1 MPEFAAYEPDRA
13 SAERAVPTIAPL
25 RPSDVGESA
34 ALAAAREGDDLERWV
49 VGFARRAAADP
60 VTTFVARVDG
70 ELAGFGAVGWLDDAE
85 ADGVRR
91 VPAGWFLT
99 GLVVVP
105 AWRRRGIGAALTAHR
120 LDWLRGRADV
130 VYYFANARNRA
141 TIDLHRRLGFEEVT
155 RDFAIPGVAFAGG
168 VGVLYWA
175 QLRGAEASGT
185 AGP

>member
-1 MPEFAAYEPDRA
+1 MPEFAAYEPERP

-70 ELAGFGAVGWLDDAE
+70 EIAGFGAVGWLDDAE

-91 VPAGWFLT
+91 VPPGWFLT
-99 GLVVVP
+99 GLVVAP

-120 LDWLRGRADV
+120 LDWLRGRAEV
-130 VYYFANARNRA
+130 VYYFANARNGA

-155 RDFAIPGVAFAGG
+155 REFAIPGVAFEGG
-168 VGVLYWA
+168 VGVLFRA
-175 QLRGAEASGT
+175 RPDARPAH
-185 AGP
+185 

>member
-1 MPEFAAYEPDRA
+1 VREC
-13 SAERAVPTIAPL
+13 
-25 RPSDVGESA
+25 A
-34 ALAAAREGDDLERWV
+34 ALAAAREGDDAARWV
-49 VGFARRAAADP
+49 EVFRRRAEADP
-60 VTTFVARVDG
+60 VTTFVARVAG
-70 ELAGFGAVGWLDDAE
+70 EVAGYGSLGWLDSGSEDSSISAP
-85 ADGVRR
+85 ADPSGGPV
-91 VPAGWFLT
+91 VAPTGWYLT
-99 GLVVVP
+99 GLVVDP
-105 AWRRRGIGAALTAHR
+105 SWRRRGVGVALTAHR
-120 LDWLRGRADV
+120 LDWLRGRAEV

>member
-1 MPEFAAYEPDRA
+1 MPEFATYEPDRP

-25 RPSDVGESA
+25 GLAAVAECA
-34 ALAAAREGDDLERWV
+34 ALAAAREGDDMARWAEV
-49 VGFARRAAADP
+49 FRRRAEADP

-70 ELAGFGAVGWLDDAE
+70 EIAGFGAVGWLDNAE
-85 ADGVRR
+85 ADGARR
-91 VPAGWFLT
+91 VPPGWFLT
-99 GLVVVP
+99 GLVVAP

-130 VYYFANARNRA
+130 VYYFANARNGA

>member
-25 RPSDVGESA
+25 RPSNVGECA
-34 ALAAAREGDDLERWV
+34 ALAAAREGDDMARWAEV
-49 VGFARRAAADP
+49 FRRRAEADP

-70 ELAGFGAVGWLDDAE
+70 EIAGFGAVGWLDDAE

-91 VPAGWFLT
+91 VPPGWFLT
-99 GLVVVP
+99 GLVVAP

-120 LDWLRGRADV
+120 LDWVRGRAEV
-130 VYYFANARNRA
+130 VYYFANARNGA

-155 RDFAIPGVAFAGG
+155 REFAIPGVAFDGG
-168 VGVLYWA
+168 VGVLFRA
-175 QLRGAEASGT
+175 RPRGAEASGT